1 MFFWICIIH
10 LSQKHVV
17 CAQETTIVQLQAPQL
32 EFLLEDLSRKLQYS
46 LSASA
51 SSRRSF
57 LKVRDKG
64 VCLVVIIPLIAWY
77 LQVPN
82 RMVSLIH
89 QEKHW
94 EDYSTQGKL
103 ANLGQLWNSEIA
115 GCLGFLQHMKT
126 SLEREPTLTII
137 KKVNPHCYSQ
147 FKW

>member
-1 MFFWICIIH
+1 M
-10 LSQKHVV
+10 
-17 CAQETTIVQLQAPQL
+17 QLQAPQL

-103 ANLGQLWNSEIA
+103 ANLGQL
-115 GCLGFLQHMKT
+115 
-126 SLEREPTLTII
+126 
-137 KKVNPHCYSQ
+137 
-147 FKW
+147 

>member
-1 MFFWICIIH
+1 M
-10 LSQKHVV
+10 
-17 CAQETTIVQLQAPQL
+17 QLQAPQL

-57 LKVRDKG
+57 LKVSDKR
-64 VCLVVIIPLIAWY
+64 VCLVVIISLIAWFQY

-103 ANLGQLWNSEIA
+103 ANLGQL
-115 GCLGFLQHMKT
+115 
-126 SLEREPTLTII
+126 
-137 KKVNPHCYSQ
+137 
-147 FKW
+147 